1 MRAHHA
7 PRALRLASALVA
19 AGLCLTAAPPALA
32 AGGDD
37 GARKLSSA
45 EAKELA
51 ARLSL
56 DAYGDAADA
65 KVTPEAED
73 APEAASPKAAG
84 RGTTAADTK
93 VTLTET
99 AALEGVR
106 GMGATVPVGKKGD
119 YFTVHSLGNV
129 QRHAADGSAVWERTN
144 TSLYADWQVEP
155 VRPWDTEP
163 FPARILMGYNAVSP
177 FSPTSDSGY
186 STGDLTGD
194 GVDDLVFSAS
204 AGIAPYRPFTS
215 PGSSLPNGTF
225 VTVLDGKTGRTLW
238 SKLYN
243 YASLVEIVD
252 GTLLV
257 ADAPRLNMNAPE
269 TDTARLTG
277 IRFSFAGG
285 ALTESATWT
294 YDTQQTGV
302 ATWGDIQRL
311 GKGKAVVSWNLPK
324 TATTEGRGRTLALD
338 LADGSV
344 TWQTDS
350 LLYSRQLRADTA
362 RKRIVAVE
370 QADVADGVRYEI
382 AAYDTGTGRRA
393 TLDSRVNVLP
403 TALTVGDLTAQEGA
417 EYAVAESSLD
427 NNLYVNASTV
437 RVLNGADPGKV
448 LWTDTVKRDAGNSA
462 DGAGIWRLEVADGRL
477 VTSGQDDREV
487 HASQNPGGSRL
498 ATTTVYSRKGVVSWR
513 LKGTDAAPMYHD
525 VYTDAAGTHLRL
537 IDQSQNIR
545 TFKLGNGKQQQ
556 VTPMQGDIAHAQ
568 ATDLDKDG
576 NPDVVM
582 GGSSNGVW
590 AYSGPSLAAG
600 KPEKLWRATVP
611 GTVHDI
617 QTGDVNGDGRP
628 EIVVAAD
635 TAVVVLD
642 GRNGKT
648 LATIDGG
655 GQFIRS
661 AKLGDLDG
669 DGAQDIVVPTDKVSA
684 YHGDGRAMWS
694 YAAPKGT
701 GDVVFSDP
709 SVADGRV
716 YTSYSKAGSLD
727 LADPAAHAVALNAKT
742 GKAKW
747 AVAPE
752 APEASTDGV
761 IHAAL
766 THNATF
772 ASPEI
777 PYADGHA
784 VVHLWAIR
792 ARAGNGSTDAT
803 DLQQY
808 MEIRDGRTG
817 EVVHSARI
825 GGLWTHSN
833 FFAADGLLYQAGTS
847 SFRSFGADGEDHK
860 AFVLPQS
867 YSGGF
872 ATGPGGV
879 KLLVAG
885 VEGGLYAW
893 DGGIVAA
900 DRDYPESAGSAGL
913 GGGRNHLAADL
924 DGDGTDELLSLN
936 SDDYGLDRTAEN
948 LGSRYLLQDNAVHQ
962 VSVFT
967 LS

>member
-19 AGLCLTAAPPALA
+19 AGLCLSAAPPALA

-45 EAKELA
+45 EAKDLA

-56 DAYGDAADA
+56 DAYGDAADTEDA
-65 KVTPEAED
+65 PQAEE

-84 RGTTAADTK
+84 RGTAAADTK

-155 VRPWDTEP
+155 VRPWQTEP
-163 FPARILMGYNAVSP
+163 FPARVLMGYNAVSP

-204 AGIAPYRPFTS
+204 VGITPYRPFTS

-243 YASLVEIVD
+243 YASMVKIVD

-277 IRFSFAGG
+277 IRFSLAGG
-285 ALTESATWT
+285 ALTESSSWT
-294 YDTQQTGV
+294 YDSRQTGT

-311 GKGKAVVSWNLPK
+311 SKGKAVVSWDLAR

-350 LLYSRQLRADTA
+350 LLYSRQLRVDAA
-362 RKRIVAVE
+362 RKRVVAVE
-370 QADVADGVRYEI
+370 QADVNDGVRYEL
-382 AAYDTGTGRRA
+382 AAYDTRTGRRA

-403 TALTVGDLTAQEGA
+403 TALTVGDLTAKEGA

-437 RVLNGADPGKV
+437 RVLNGAEPGKV
-448 LWTDTVKRDAGNSA
+448 LWSDTVKRDAGHSS
-462 DGAGIWRLEVADGRL
+462 DGAGVWRLEVADGRL

-487 HASQNPGGSRL
+487 RSSQNIGGSRF
-498 ATTTVYSRKGVVSWR
+498 AATTVYSRKGVVSWR

-525 VYTDAAGTHLRL
+525 VYADAAGTHLRL

-576 NPDVVM
+576 NSDVVM
-582 GGSSNGVW
+582 GGTSNGVW

-611 GTVHDI
+611 GAVHDI

-635 TAVVVLD
+635 TAVVVLN
-642 GRNGKT
+642 GRNGRT

-655 GQFIRS
+655 GQFIHS
-661 AKLGDLDG
+661 AKLADLDG
-669 DGAQDIVVPTDKVSA
+669 DGAQDIVVPTGKVSA

-694 YAAPKGT
+694 YTAPKST

-747 AVAPE
+747 AVAPK

-761 IHAAL
+761 IHGAL

-784 VVHLWAIR
+784 VVHVWAVM
-792 ARAGNGSTDAT
+792 AQAGTGSTDAT
-803 DLQQY
+803 SLQQY
-808 MEIRDGRTG
+808 LEIRDGRTG
-817 EVVHSARI
+817 EVVHSALI

-833 FFAADGLLYQAGTS
+833 FFTDDGILYQAGTAAL
-847 SFRSFGADGEDHK
+847 RSFGADGDDHM
-860 AFVLPQS
+860 AFVVPQS
-867 YSGGF
+867 YAGGF

-893 DGGIVAA
+893 DAGIVAA
-900 DRDYPESAGSAGL
+900 DRVYPESAGSAGL

-924 DGDGTDELLSLN
+924 DGDGVDELLSLN
-936 SDDYGLDRTAEN
+936 GDDYGLDRIAEN
-948 LGSRYLLQDNAVHQ
+948 LGGRYLIQDNAVHQ